1 MAGIRCSQEK
11 LLNFLDEKVT
21 AFSQKEGGWRR
32 KIFYLFFVRGGGG
45 GGGGAGRE
53 KDNFK
58 FIFLWKKYG
67 VAGGAHAFGFCISCN
82 LQG

>member
-11 LLNFLDEKVT
+11 LLNFLDEKVI

-32 KIFYLFFVRGGGG
+32 KNFFLGGGG
-45 GGGGAGRE
+45 E
-53 KDNFK
+53 KENFK
-58 FIFLWKKYG
+58 FIFLWRKYG
-67 VAGGAHAFGFCISCN
+67 VVGGAHALGFCIGCS